1 MTSVLRRQV
10 RSLALAFSIR
20 NRRKKAAIITDYIR
34 ERGLRTVI
42 VSGASGRDREPNEM
56 IVERALLDVA
66 SVVCGFDIVARG
78 ATQWPFVV
86 ADGCQL
92 PYRDK
97 AVDLVV
103 SNAVIEHVGLEP
115 EQRRFVLEHIRVGQ
129 HCIITTPNR
138 WFPVESH
145 TSALLR
151 HWSGEWRNSRPEFT
165 RLLSLKEFK
174 RLLPPNATVVGRRWS
189 ATFLA
194 LIPPVPARPT
204 VA

>member
-1 MTSVLRRQV
+1 VLRRRV
-10 RSLALAFSIR
+10 RKIALIFSIR
-20 NRRKKAAIITDYIR
+20 NRRRKASIITAYIR
-34 ERGLRTVI
+34 EHDLQSVI

-66 SVVCGFDIVARG
+66 TVVCGFDIVARG
-78 ATQWPFVV
+78 ASQWPFVV

-97 AVDLVV
+97 VVDLIV
-103 SNAVIEHVGLEP
+103 SNAVIEHVGQEG
-115 EQRRFVLEHIRVGQ
+115 EQKRFVAEHVRVGQ

-145 TSALLR
+145 TSAILR
-151 HWSGEWRNSRPEFT
+151 HWAPKWRNSRPEFT
-165 RLLSLKEFK
+165 RLLSLKEFTA
-174 RLLPPNATVVGRRWS
+174 LLPPGTTVTGRPWS

-194 LIPPVPARPT
+194 LIPPASQ
-204 VA
+204 A